1 MRHTL
6 ITLCFLLL
14 LPAAAMAQRGLS
26 IGTILDGRYRKN
38 PAVTD
43 VQIMGDRLSEYNL
56 SYYHSLTVTDDE
68 ALMQT
73 VCTAFL
79 ADEPKA
85 VDKELTNVGGC
96 LFTGIY
102 RLTYEGTNRF
112 VFFKDMHHAPHGAK
126 NAVILIYMEG
136 DTSLK
141 SLQKKFKK

>member
-6 ITLCFLLL
+6 ITLCLLL
-14 LPAAAMAQRGLS
+14 LFPVAVMAQRDLN

-43 VQIMGDRLSEYNL
+43 VQIMGDRLREYDL

-73 VCTAFL
+73 VCAAFV

-85 VDKELTNVGGC
+85 VDKELTNVGGS

-102 RLTYEGTNRF
+102 RLSYEGTNRF
-112 VFFKDMHHAPHGAK
+112 VFFKDMRHAPSGTK

-141 SLQKKFKK
+141 ALQKKFKK